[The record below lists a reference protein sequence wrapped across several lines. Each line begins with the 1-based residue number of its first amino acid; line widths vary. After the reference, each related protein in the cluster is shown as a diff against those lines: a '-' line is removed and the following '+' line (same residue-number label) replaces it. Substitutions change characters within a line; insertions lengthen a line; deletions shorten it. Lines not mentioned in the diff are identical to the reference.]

1 MKAGFMWKEKMTN
14 DKRVTVTINGKI
26 INWQFPP
33 CKSSDCE
40 DEDIVKMLEE
50 VLMYEKSK
58 IKSKVKGNEPLKIK
72 LEGGG
77 LYEIRRATTNDQTRS
92 VPSESS

>member
-33 CKSSDCE
+33 CKSSDDE
-40 DEDIVKMLEE
+40 DEDIIEMLVE
-50 VLMYEKSK
+50 VLIYEKSK

-77 LYEIRRATTNDQTRS
+77 LYEIRKTIIHEERG
-92 VPSESS
+92 